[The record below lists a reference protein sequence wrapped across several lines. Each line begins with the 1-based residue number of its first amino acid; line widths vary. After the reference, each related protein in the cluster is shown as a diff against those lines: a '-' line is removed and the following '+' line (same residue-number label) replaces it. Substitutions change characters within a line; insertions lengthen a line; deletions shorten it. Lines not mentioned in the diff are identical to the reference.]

1 MTGQTRLGRA
11 MFPAIVQIVTPLY
24 NEEQTFRA
32 YVEKVERVLITRSD
46 AEYRF
51 LLIDDGST
59 DGTWEL
65 IREQCHASRRFR
77 GLRLSRNFGEHTA
90 ATAGLDVC
98 DADAVAILPADLQD
112 PPEVVPAFVE
122 AWRNG
127 AEVVFGR
134 RRTRDDAQ
142 WRTVTSKIF
151 EVLLRRFAMPRGSKF
166 VTGSFLLMDRKV
178 VECVR
183 QMRETNRLVFGL
195 VAWTGFRQEVVEY
208 DRRRRTAG
216 RSGWSLGQ
224 MIKSMYDGLLAFSTA
239 IPRVVTLIGAFF
251 ALIGLLSALYF
262 LLNAFFSK
270 PALGWSSIMV
280 TMTLFFGIAFVILGT
295 ICEYLLR
302 IHVESTRR
310 PLYFIAADTTENAS
324 ARSIASQEVGCG
336 FKRGAKDASNS
347 DTANEI
353 PSPLTSCYDRRR

>member
-1 MTGQTRLGRA
+1 
-11 MFPAIVQIVTPLY
+11 
-24 NEEQTFRA
+24 
-32 YVEKVERVLITRSD
+32 
-46 AEYRF
+46 

-59 DGTWEL
+59 DCTWEL
-65 IREQCHASRRFR
+65 IRKQCDVSPRFR

-90 ATAGLDVC
+90 ATAGLDMC
-98 DADAVAILPADLQD
+98 DADAVAILSGDLQD
-112 PPEVVPAFVE
+112 PPEVVPAFVD

-142 WRTVTSKIF
+142 WRTLASKIF

-166 VTGSFLLMDRKV
+166 VTGTFLLMDRKV

-183 QMRETNRLVFGL
+183 RMREANRLVFGL

-208 DRRRRTAG
+208 DRHRRTAG
-216 RSGWSLGQ
+216 QSGWSLSQ
-224 MIKSMYDGLLAFSTA
+224 MIKSMYDGLLGFSTA
-239 IPRVVTLIGAFF
+239 IPRAVTLIGAFF

-262 LLNAFFSK
+262 LLNALFSK

-280 TMTLFFGIAFVILGT
+280 TMTLFFGIVFVILGT

-302 IHVESTRR
+302 IHMESTRR
-310 PLYFIAADTTENAS
+310 PLYFIAADTADDDS
-324 ARSIASQEVGCG
+324 ARSHARQEFDYRSNIAP
-336 FKRGAKDASNS
+336 KDASNAG
-347 DTANEI
+347 TANQI
-353 PSPLTSCYDRRR
+353 PVPSTN

>member
-1 MTGQTRLGRA
+1 M
-11 MFPAIVQIVTPLY
+11 PSAIVEVVTPLF
-24 NEEQTFRA
+24 NEEKTFKA
-32 YVEKVERVLITRSD
+32 YVEKVERVLISRTD
-46 AEYRF
+46 VKYRF

-65 IREQCHASRRFR
+65 IQKQCAVSPRFR

-90 ATAGLDVC
+90 ATAGLDMC

-112 PPEVVPAFVE
+112 PPEVLPAFVE

-142 WRTVTSKIF
+142 WRTVASKIF

-166 VTGSFLLMDRKV
+166 VTGTFLLMDRKV

-183 QMRETNRLVFGL
+183 RMREANRLVFGL

-208 DRRRRTAG
+208 DRRRRAAG
-216 RSGWSLGQ
+216 QSGWSLGQ
-224 MIKSMYDGLLAFSTA
+224 MIKSMYDGLLGFSTA
-239 IPRVVTLIGAFF
+239 IPRAVTLIGAFF
-251 ALIGLLSALYF
+251 ALIGLFSAFYF
-262 LLNAFFSK
+262 LLNALFSK

-280 TMTLFFGIAFVILGT
+280 TMTLFFGIVFIILGT

-302 IHVESTRR
+302 IHVESARR
-310 PLYFIAADTTENAS
+310 PLYFIAADTADNNSPRSLACQGIARGSNMATE
-324 ARSIASQEVGCG
+324 
-336 FKRGAKDASNS
+336 DASNTG
-347 DTANEI
+347 TASQV
-353 PSPLTSCYDRRR
+353 PDLSASW